1 MDQGSSKYLEAE
13 TSLAYFEKTKV
24 SRAELDYRREM
35 RSERQRQ
42 DHAGFIRTSNCIP
55 SEIGNHWRVIRNY
68 LNFIRWLPWEG

>member
-1 MDQGSSKYLEAE
+1 M
-13 TSLAYFEKTKV
+13 
-24 SRAELDYRREM
+24 SRAELDDRREM

-68 LNFIRWLPWEG
+68 LNFIRQLPWEG